1 MTHSER
7 NNYMQ
12 HKTKNLPTKVK
23 CKIILTKAFPINIS
37 IEKDK
42 HIQKEVV
49 LVHIRGIENKRQSN
63 THLKYLP
70 GARTSRRW
78 RRAAFR
84 RAGGQNRVEWGP
96 SSLPSL
102 ASASRPRSGRSKKC
116 MLVTCYPLEQRTLNE
131 PTSRPR
137 FDPPHTHTHFCF
149 KMFPKIYLI
158 FRTTSNKVLTSW
170 IAYDAHFVK
179 YTFQQEMFVI
189 MARTSFLK

>member
-1 MTHSER
+1 MAPGSYPNH
-7 NNYMQ
+7 N
-12 HKTKNLPTKVK
+12 
-23 CKIILTKAFPINIS
+23 TKAFPINIS

-63 THLKYLP
+63 THLIYLP

-131 PTSRPR
+131 PTARPR
-137 FDPPHTHTHFCF
+137 FDPPTHTPISVSKC
-149 KMFPKIYLI
+149 
-158 FRTTSNKVLTSW
+158 
-170 IAYDAHFVK
+170 
-179 YTFQQEMFVI
+179 
-189 MARTSFLK
+189 FLKFIWYSAQQVTKCSLRELHMMHIL